1 MEGLAEGGGGA
12 EVAGGREGGRGGA
25 GEVKGGWGTVWG
37 RGGGGRVAALGLGM
51 VDLFGP
57 WASLGSRFSLGPS
70 VVVFP
75 KPGRLGGGT
84 VSLV

>member
-1 MEGLAEGGGGA
+1 MG
-12 EVAGGREGGRGGA
+12 
-25 GEVKGGWGTVWG
+25 KG
-37 RGGGGRVAALGLGM
+37 GGGGRVAALGLGM

>member
-12 EVAGGREGGRGGA
+12 EVAGGREAGRGGA

-37 RGGGGRVAALGLGM
+37 RGGGRVAALGLGM